1 MISNIVFFKL
11 SESLIVSVFSVIIH
25 VNRNGEKAV
34 KNAVERN
41 SMEARLNERHGG
53 FKLLQTQ
60 HPCCACL

>member
-1 MISNIVFFKL
+1 MISNMFFLKL
-11 SESLIVSVFSVIIH
+11 PESYCFGIFCIH
-25 VNRNGEKAV
+25 VNRNSDKAV

-41 SMEARLNERHGG
+41 SMEARLNGRHGG